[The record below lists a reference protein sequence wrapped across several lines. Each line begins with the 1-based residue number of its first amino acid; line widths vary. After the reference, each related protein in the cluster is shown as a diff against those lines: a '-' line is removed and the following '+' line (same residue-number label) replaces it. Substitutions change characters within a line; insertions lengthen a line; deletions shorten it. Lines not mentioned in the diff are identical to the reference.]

1 MISRHLACFSV
12 VIIAGLSACGGGS
25 SSGGKA
31 PSPSPSSQA
40 ISSSSQQSL
49 SSEQSSIS
57 SQQSSSLAS
66 SDAVITQ
73 TITGVAAVGA
83 PIVGGEV
90 VARCTNGRGFHGTQ
104 TVITQSDGRFT
115 AQVEVGALPCALQ
128 VTYDLQVYDP
138 VLGIMVQGRGSL
150 HSFAGEFGVV
160 NITPFTDLIIAN
172 ASNLIPLDW
181 FLSSDWLMVQSRLL
195 QAQSEVRAR
204 LLAANFNLPSLTF
217 EPFTTPFV
225 IGDPWDQVLDD
236 LQDAINLSNGSY
248 QDLLELVKDG
258 NLSAIPSRPVRSSS
272 SRSSSAS
279 ISSRSSQ
286 SSVSSISSSAGTGSV
301 SSVSSTSEMSSESSA
316 ESSESSVSSSQASSS
331 SSAPV
336 QEVPVSCGDVP
347 SGIKIGPTI
356 RGDTATGPLMLT
368 FGSGGYHSFSV
379 PFLAPSG
386 SSVQGQVAVDSTA
399 WGGFASRRNVWISH
413 CPGGESIDPPG
424 FSLKCFHQGFESID
438 IRWSTN
444 YSRTCQINAGEHYYI
459 NIQTLSCPS
468 GNLDC
473 HSAYIQNIL

>member
-31 PSPSPSSQA
+31 PSPSQSSQA

-150 HSFAGEFGVV
+150 HSFA
-160 NITPFTDLIIAN
+160 
-172 ASNLIPLDW
+172 
-181 FLSSDWLMVQSRLL
+181 
-195 QAQSEVRAR
+195 
-204 LLAANFNLPSLTF
+204 
-217 EPFTTPFV
+217 
-225 IGDPWDQVLDD
+225 
-236 LQDAINLSNGSY
+236 
-248 QDLLELVKDG
+248 
-258 NLSAIPSRPVRSSS
+258 
-272 SRSSSAS
+272 
-279 ISSRSSQ
+279 
-286 SSVSSISSSAGTGSV
+286 
-301 SSVSSTSEMSSESSA
+301 
-316 ESSESSVSSSQASSS
+316 
-331 SSAPV
+331 
-336 QEVPVSCGDVP
+336 
-347 SGIKIGPTI
+347 
-356 RGDTATGPLMLT
+356 
-368 FGSGGYHSFSV
+368 
-379 PFLAPSG
+379 
-386 SSVQGQVAVDSTA
+386 
-399 WGGFASRRNVWISH
+399 
-413 CPGGESIDPPG
+413 
-424 FSLKCFHQGFESID
+424 
-438 IRWSTN
+438 
-444 YSRTCQINAGEHYYI
+444 
-459 NIQTLSCPS
+459 
-468 GNLDC
+468 
-473 HSAYIQNIL
+473 